1 MDFVLRVLCCLW
13 LISSIYGN
21 NLELRSCEDLTAIPL
36 CTPLEYRSV
45 YYPNPRGH
53 ETQEEANTELEDF
66 APLIQSGCSP
76 YLRHFLCAYYAP
88 LCKTFLPPDLQVPP
102 CRELCVHVYQ
112 QCQSL
117 LLSQGFNWPDHLDCS
132 LFPTK
137 ANMNWCFGPDDPAQL
152 TNSLTNTD
160 LPSLSVWLATNTS
173 SGSSTKQVIEPSSSK
188 VSTTTVVSSPTS
200 MIFSSNKN
208 ILLSTHSQYS
218 IPISTLA
225 SSQFSTPVSTPSAPS
240 QVIQHTTSPSSSQHN
255 IATTPPAV
263 LAVTCEPLPSDS
275 LCHNLGY
282 HNITFPNSR
291 GHLSWQEAEYELDQF
306 SLFVL
311 LRCSHHVLHFFCYY
325 YLPECINHTP
335 YPLQPCREL
344 CEEVKRECNTALKNF
359 NLHWPRHINCQTF
372 PSLYNEEQCSMP
384 QERTTTVPPQLTQ
397 PTVEVGQSG
406 SSKSL
411 CLFSLLLVMTITLCV
426 LIY

>member
-13 LISSIYGN
+13 LISSICGN

-36 CTPLEYRSV
+36 CTPLGYHSV
-45 YYPNPRGH
+45 YYPNARGH

-102 CRELCVHVYQ
+102 CRELCAHVYQ

-117 LLSQGFNWPDHLDCS
+117 LLSQGFNWPNHLHCS

-137 ANMNWCFGPDDPAQL
+137 ADMNWCFGPDDPAHL
-152 TNSLTNTD
+152 TNSLANTD
-160 LPSLSVWLATNTS
+160 LPSYSVWLATNTS
-173 SGSSTKQVIEPSSSK
+173 NGSSTTQILEPSSMIL
-188 VSTTTVVSSPTS
+188 TTSMASSSTS

-208 ILLSTHSQYS
+208 TLLSTASQYS
-218 IPISTLA
+218 TLITTSA
-225 SSQFSTPVSTPSAPS
+225 SSQYSTPLTTPSAPS
-240 QVIQHTTSPSSSQHN
+240 QIIQHATSPSSSQHN

-263 LAVTCEPLPSDS
+263 LATTCEPLPSDS
-275 LCHNLGY
+275 LCHGLGY

-291 GHLSWQEAEYELDQF
+291 GHLSWQEAEYELGHF

-344 CEEVKRECNTALKNF
+344 CEEVRSDCITTLKSF
-359 NLHWPRHINCQTF
+359 NLHWPYHINCQTF
-372 PSLYNEEQCSMP
+372 PSLYNGEQCSMP
-384 QERTTTVPPQLTQ
+384 QEISTSVPTRSAQ
-397 PTVEVGQSG
+397 PTIEDRQNG

-411 CLFSLLLVMTITLCV
+411 RLFSFVLVMITTLCV